1 MKNRICA
8 NCSKTTADTFL
19 TVDGREDICWEC
31 ATELALEAQLDDRDI
46 DVRDENGEACHLCKW
61 CSELFYESELREEVN
76 LGYLCDRC
84 VAAIKSRGET
94 LTLKC

>member
-1 MKNRICA
+1 MEKRICA
-8 NCSKTTADTFL
+8 NCSKTTADILL
-19 TVDGREDICWEC
+19 TVDDREDICWEC

-61 CSELFYESELREEVN
+61 CSELFYESELREEVD